1 MIRMKDG
8 AAGQIVFLF
17 TEGVAAPAASW
28 HVLIQPKNRQERAT
42 A

>member
-1 MIRMKDG
+1 MVRMKDG
-8 AAGQIVFLF
+8 TAGHIVFLF

-28 HVLIQPKNRQERAT
+28 HVLIQTKNRQERAT